1 MSVFPY
7 GLFAAA
13 GVGCMLIAMLL
24 TAPKRSFSK
33 GTVKACSQLF
43 CQEYGGS
50 AERSQDPS
58 QARGAFLSPLLQPF
72 S

>member
-24 TAPKRSFSK
+24 TAPKPLPAATCRSD
-33 GTVKACSQLF
+33 L
-43 CQEYGGS
+43 
-50 AERSQDPS
+50 P
-58 QARGAFLSPLLQPF
+58 
-72 S
+72 